1 MCVKSVLNPKRAATG
16 MSAEKLIEGT
26 TAGEDGQERRA
37 RELAELLQELRVVL
51 PGVQVLFAFLLTVPF
66 APGFEG
72 VTPLQKDVFFGTLVC
87 TTLSTGLLMAPS
99 AHHRILW
106 RRHAREHRLKVAN
119 RLVVAGIALL
129 LPAIAGSLFVITDVI
144 FGSRPAAVVTAVIAV
159 FLVYVWF
166 VMPLTRRL
174 DGDG

>member
-1 MCVKSVLNPKRAATG
+1 M
-16 MSAEKLIEGT
+16 
-26 TAGEDGQERRA
+26 
-37 RELAELLQELRVVL
+37 
-51 PGVQVLFAFLLTVPF
+51 
-66 APGFEG
+66 
-72 VTPLQKDVFFGTLVC
+72 FFGTLVC
-87 TTLSTGLLMAPS
+87 TALSTGLLMAPS

-144 FGSRPAAVVTAVIAV
+144 FGSRSAASVTAVVAI

-166 VMPLTRRL
+166 VMPLTHRL

>member
-1 MCVKSVLNPKRAATG
+1 

-26 TAGEDGQERRA
+26 TAEEDGQERRA

-87 TTLSTGLLMAPS
+87 TALSTGLLMAPS

-106 RRHAREHRLKVAN
+106 RRHAREHTLKVAN

-129 LPAIAGSLFVITDVI
+129 LLAIAGSLFVITDLI
-144 FGSRPAAVVTAVIAV
+144 FGSRPAASVTVAIAV
-159 FLVYVWF
+159 FLCYVWF

-174 DGDG
+174 DGDP